1 MNLKGESFQGGF
13 SGKQE
18 TVLKTDLILPRF
30 QLFKRPFIEIS
41 EKVFMNSLEDWVGG
55 VRKPSSG
62 HI

>member
-1 MNLKGESFQGGF
+1 LDYPVRRLELEVPTHSPERFLYPRTMKG
-13 SGKQE
+13 
-18 TVLKTDLILPRF
+18 L
-30 QLFKRPFIEIS
+30 EIS

>member
-1 MNLKGESFQGGF
+1 MSFGSGPRWVKGSLRIGT
-13 SGKQE
+13 QE
-18 TVLKTDLILPRF
+18 PPTD
-30 QLFKRPFIEIS
+30 IEIS